1 MDERYISSASPLKW
15 LFESYQ
21 NHQHELQNSTHT
33 FLISSVNEMIAGLS
47 GIHDGGVKLAF
58 LLQALGDTCSS
69 STFKANRSYE
79 VSTGG

>member
-15 LFESYQ
+15 
-21 NHQHELQNSTHT
+21 T

-79 VSTGG
+79 VSTRG